1 MLIDIIVAFNL
12 VLTLYCVY
20 MTASEAKTISFILD
34 WIIEHDT
41 KEGKNND
48 ETA

>member
-20 MTASEAKTISFILD
+20 MIASETKTISFILD